1 MPRIRAAKKA
11 RRESVLKNR
20 IAYEKVEIPD
30 ITDAVTDNVLSIAA
44 ISQPSTTRSST
55 KFKNDELEVSTE
67 RFILS
72 DKKAAHMLRLHQ
84 KKADT
89 FPIRK
94 VLQKTRK
101 DLISEKRKTARQ
113 ARTDKATKEQP
124 NVDDLFNSS
133 DDIARVDIL
142 EDDVP
147 DVMIFPAFE
156 TNNQFFPKSP
166 SSIPS
171 FASSSNS
178 PKDLSKPGLY
188 KRKRAF
194 EESVKKDLGP
204 EYRVTNSPAKQ
215 ATLEA
220 ALRWK
225 TRNRITDEAYQ
236 DLSREFFPSLTSLKK
251 YRNELLEILKKESE
265 GSLSNAVIT
274 YFNGLDS
281 FDFEEVRI
289 NFGADKGSNSTKVVW
304 YLVDMDNPLSQNNL
318 HIFSC
323 YIGGES
329 RTELK
334 PYMDIINET
343 MFTLQAELIDTDH
356 GLKRFTCFWISDCKM
371 SDECLGLQGGSATCP
386 CTYCTMASKT
396 WKDFEVVPVS
406 ALRTIDDLQQAGE
419 RVEQAAAAEFL
430 TPKQLAD
437 KKKENYSVKA
447 TPLITAIPLRR
458 FVPPVVHISISA
470 VSSTVKYCKEKG
482 TDTIMFD
489 QITSK
494 KIGYHQGTSDYTGP
508 NCRKI
513 LHHFMNHPEIDGYGI
528 DILRSF
534 ANVEQYAEA
543 RDLTEDEIDKLDD
556 AIKEF
561 FKLIDENYPDLL
573 GRKTKLH
580 ILRFHVMPFVRT
592 YKSWGKFSEQS
603 LEHIH
608 HIKNECDR
616 RIPGKTEAA
625 KAKQLKYFTDQ
636 HMLIVYFASH

>member
-1 MPRIRAAKKA
+1 MPRIPAAKKA
-11 RRESVLKNR
+11 RRESILKNR
-20 IAYEKVEIPD
+20 VAYEKAE
-30 ITDAVTDNVLSIAA
+30 NAA
-44 ISQPSTTRSST
+44 ISDAVIDNVPSIADIPQPSTTRSST
-55 KFKNDELEVSTE
+55 KFKNDELEVSKE
-67 RFILS
+67 RALLS
-72 DKKAAHMLRLHQ
+72 DKKVVQLERLHQ
-84 KKADT
+84 KKTDT
-89 FPIRK
+89 FPLRK
-94 VLQKTRK
+94 ELQKTRK
-101 DLISEKRKTARQ
+101 GLISEKRKTARQ
-113 ARTDKATKEQP
+113 TRTDKAKKEQP
-124 NVDDLFNSS
+124 NGDDLFNSS
-133 DDIARVDIL
+133 DDIAKVHIL
-142 EDDVP
+142 EDDVS
-147 DVMIFPAFE
+147 DVMIFPAFQS
-156 TNNQFFPKSP
+156 NNQLIPKSP

-178 PKDLSKPGLY
+178 PKDLSKSGLY

-251 YRNELLEILKKESE
+251 FRNELLERLKKESE
-265 GSLSNAVIT
+265 GGLANAVIN

-281 FDFEEVRI
+281 FDLEEVRI
-289 NFGADKGSNSTKVVW
+289 NFGADKGSDSTKIVW
-304 YLVDMDNPLSQNNL
+304 YLVDMDNPLSPNNL

-334 PYMDIINET
+334 PYMDIVNET
-343 MFTLQAELIDTDH
+343 MFILQAELIDTDH

-396 WKDFEVVPVS
+396 WKDFEVVPIS

-419 RVEQAAAAEFL
+419 RVEQAAASENL

-447 TPLITAIPLRR
+447 TPLINAIPLRR

-470 VSSTVKYCKEKG
+470 VSSTVKYCKENG
-482 TDTIMFD
+482 TDT
-489 QITSK
+489 
-494 KIGYHQGTSDYTGP
+494 
-508 NCRKI
+508 
-513 LHHFMNHPEIDGYGI
+513 MNHPEIDGYGI

-534 ANVEQYAEA
+534 ADVEQYAEA
-543 RDLTEDEIDKLDD
+543 RDLTEDDIDKMDK

-561 FKLIDENYPDLL
+561 FKLIDEKYPDLL

-580 ILRFHVMPFVRT
+580 ILRFHVMPFVRKF
-592 YKSWGKFSEQS
+592 KSWGKFSEQS

-616 RIPGKTEAA
+616 RIPGKSEAA

-636 HMLIVYFASH
+636 HMLIVYFACH